1 MFQIFMRPDS
11 VVGARSFSFRAES
24 RKDAEEWVNFVSK
37 IAERALKAHVSN
49 NPELDSMLRLRLTMK
64 EIYKRNS
71 IQAFIGAMI
80 MLNFV
85 FNLLEAEDMP
95 ERGSPAEAFYDWL
108 DNAFLIFFM
117 CEMCLVLFIWQ
128 RFTFRSGWRVF
139 DLVVIFVSV
148 IFTFL
153 VKGKFQVLIF
163 SPSLDLE
170 QLVLLASPQCL

>member
-1 MFQIFMRPDS
+1 
-11 VVGARSFSFRAES
+11 
-24 RKDAEEWVNFVSK
+24 
-37 IAERALKAHVSN
+37 
-49 NPELDSMLRLRLTMK
+49 
-64 EIYKRNS
+64 
-71 IQAFIGAMI
+71 
-80 MLNFV
+80 
-85 FNLLEAEDMP
+85 MP

-170 QLVLLASPQCL
+170 QLVLLASPKCL